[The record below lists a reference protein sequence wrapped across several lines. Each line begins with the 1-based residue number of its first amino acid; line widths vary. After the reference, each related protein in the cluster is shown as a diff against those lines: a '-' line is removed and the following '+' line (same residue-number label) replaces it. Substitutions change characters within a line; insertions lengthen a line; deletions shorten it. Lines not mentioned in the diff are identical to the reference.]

1 MYLLLGPALRLV
13 LGPAYLGALHVAV
26 LHQRSSTNGG
36 GLVESNLLV
45 LDEAVLPE
53 VLLAVLLLLGLIV
66 GDIGGMAPPV
76 VGVVALHHIV
86 VLCLLDHLHLVDTP
100 LPIGARSGSSNS
112 REAHID
118 IRTLSV
124 VSSTISTLSIHLF
137 PSEPGPAAAT
147 AGKLTSTSE
156 PCRLSLLPRAD
167 TGVAA
172 WWSWWCSSSPADFW
186 LKGKVLVRERWS
198 RA

>member
-36 GLVESNLLV
+36 GLVEGNLLV

-86 VLCLLDHLHLVDTP
+86 VLSLLDHLHLVDTP
-100 LPIGARSGSSNS
+100 LPVVARSGSRNS

-124 VSSTISTLSIHLF
+124 VSASKSRHMSGSMVVVVVL
-137 PSEPGPAAAT
+137 
-147 AGKLTSTSE
+147 
-156 PCRLSLLPRAD
+156 LLPGGFLVEGEGVGERALVRSLMQ
-167 TGVAA
+167 VATQL
-172 WWSWWCSSSPADFW
+172 SSS
-186 LKGKVLVRERWS
+186 KRS
-198 RA
+198 RG